1 MEIYN
6 YDENGKFVGISKADR
21 SPLEP
26 DTYLIPAMAT
36 DKAPPIAKDG
46 FELYWNETA
55 WEYRETPKEKPEQ
68 PNEYSL
74 WDEALWAWVED
85 ADIKA
90 AYDARIAS
98 QLRDDA
104 MMRGFK
110 YGSNPDGT
118 DRYISVT
125 KDDGDGM
132 MQVDATFKR
141 LRNAITNGELP
152 SDTEIKTVIHFK
164 NGTKLPITEA
174 EYSSFSLL
182 FVIERGKFFL

>member
-74 WDEALWAWVED
+74 WDEALWTWVED

-104 MMRGFK
+104 MMQGFK
-110 YGSNPDGT
+110 YGVNADGT

-132 MQVDATFKR
+132 VQV
-141 LRNAITNGELP
+141 
-152 SDTEIKTVIHFK
+152 KTSFEFGLTSTIIHFA
-164 NGTKLPITEA
+164 NGTKLPMTA
-174 EYSSFSLL
+174 EEFPAFALQ
-182 FVIERGKFFL
+182 FVTERGKFFL